1 MDSNTLKQL
10 LLDEIRK
17 TEDLIVSYTE
27 QTQPISPDNAIGR
40 VSRMDAIINKSMMES
55 SLYEAHKKL
64 DGLKRVLAKA
74 GTANFGCCRTCG
86 QAIPAER
93 ILIIP
98 ESEYCVRCSR

>member
-1 MDSNTLKQL
+1 MDQNELQEL
-10 LLDEIRK
+10 LLAELAK
-17 TEDLIVSYTE
+17 TDALITSYEE
-27 QTQPISPDNAIGR
+27 QTRPIAPDNAIGR

-55 SLYEAHKKL
+55 SLYEARKKR

-86 QAIPAER
+86 QAIPAEL